1 MSFASTRK
9 MPKSF
14 RENNTADYAKTNGVP
29 STIEKTLRRK
39 DKRGSSLIQGSRE
52 NTNNDNNP
60 YTSTVKS
67 KTTSKALFSSKAYG
81 SSSLV
86 RPKRIVY
93 PGGGE
98 CELEPMNHDAA
109 KQKLETLFTNKDVK

>member
-1 MSFASTRK
+1 MSFASSRK

-14 RENNTADYAKTNGVP
+14 RENNTADYVKTNGVP
-29 STIEKTLRRK
+29 SSIEKTLRRK
-39 DKRGSSLIQGSRE
+39 DKRGSSLIQGTKE
-52 NTNNDNNP
+52 NANNDNNP

-93 PGGGE
+93 PGTGE
-98 CELEPMNHDAA
+98 WELEPVNHDAA
-109 KQKLETLFTNKDVK
+109 KQKLETLFINKDVK